1 MGKKS
6 NATCPDRMKQTIT
19 IDETSVNK
27 NVGDLPVK
35 SERNFWLI
43 RVEMMSSDTSD
54 SFHMRIIIMKHFFI
68 QLHSVGHVIQLLHTI
83 KKTKQDSWNVL
94 QCFRNILITFYR
106 LAFSP
111 KPCRCS
117 LYYVSYSYT
126 AYYLAS
132 SVSWQKKPKPV
143 LRLAT
148 RTGKKAL
155 SCPLGI
161 TAVSLKKNYPI

>member
-1 MGKKS
+1 
-6 NATCPDRMKQTIT
+6 MKQTIT

-43 RVEMMSSDTSD
+43 CVEMMGSDTSNGL
-54 SFHMRIIIMKHFFI
+54 HMRIVIMKYFFI
-68 QLHSVGHVIQLLHTI
+68 QLHSVGHVIQLLDTI
-83 KKTKQDSWNVL
+83 KKTKQESWNVL

-111 KPCRCS
+111 KPCWCS
-117 LYYVSYSYT
+117 LNYVSYNYT
-126 AYYLAS
+126 DYMAS
-132 SVSWQKKPKPV
+132 SVSWQKKPNPAQW
-143 LRLAT
+143 LAT

-161 TAVSLKKNYPI
+161 TAVSLKKN